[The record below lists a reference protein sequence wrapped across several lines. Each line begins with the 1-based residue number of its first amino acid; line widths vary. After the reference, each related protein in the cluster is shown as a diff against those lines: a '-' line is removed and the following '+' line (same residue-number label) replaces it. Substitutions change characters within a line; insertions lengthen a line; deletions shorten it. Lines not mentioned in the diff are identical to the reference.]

1 LTEIP
6 FYIEPTMDR
15 ILFVDDDAELRQI
28 VHDELSDAG
37 YLVDEAED
45 GVVAI
50 EMLQKQDYALVLL
63 DIVTPRKTGLEVLQ
77 FIKEQGM
84 KCRIIMLTG
93 MSGMSYAIESL
104 KLGADDYITK
114 PYNSEYLLSSI
125 ERVLA
130 K

>member
-1 LTEIP
+1 
-6 FYIEPTMDR
+6 MDR

-50 EMLQKQDYALVLL
+50 EMLQKKDYALVLL

-77 FIKEQGM
+77 YIKEQGM

-93 MSGMSYAIESL
+93 MSGMSYAIQSL